1 MDQEDGPKMLDV
13 QRDEKGRLK
22 KGSKINPYGSMD
34 RKKVIALRQLNG
46 LTGKAIATLGRLLE
60 SDNHSAALGAAKEVL
75 DRNLGKVKQSV
86 SVDVTQTH
94 VLHLQALEELAQR
107 KRSQLET
114 PGKLGNLTLDHERLG
129 HVIEGEL
136 VAIEQE
142 EAAETPPVPASR
154 GAAAFA
160 PSTPATDQNS
170 LTPSPLPFDKTDADD
185 ESKK

>member
-1 MDQEDGPKMLDV
+1 MEHEDGSKMLEV

-46 LTGKAIATLGRLLE
+46 LTGKAIATLGRLME
-60 SDNHSAALGAAKEVL
+60 SDNPAAALGAAKEVL
-75 DRNLGKVKQSV
+75 DRNLGKVKQTV

-107 KRSQLET
+107 KRAQLET
-114 PGKLGNLTLDHERLG
+114 PGIPGNIALDHLRQ
-129 HVIEGEL
+129 GEPIDADYE
-136 VAIEQE
+136 VVEAFNSE
-142 EAAETPPVPASR
+142 EPPPSPESR

-160 PSTPATDQNS
+160 PSTPHTDEI
-170 LTPSPLPFDKTDADD
+170 LITPSPLPSDEADDADA
-185 ESKK
+185 KK